1 MSRRSGL
8 PPSSST
14 RTARCGSACATRS
27 PDPAPSPWRR
37 PAVLHNPVLT
47 ESSAPARTVDTAAA
61 VADANAARRRR
72 RTLVWAVRIAA
83 VVVWLGS
90 WQAAATYWIDPFFYS
105 KPSAIWGRLVGWFT
119 TGTSAGSIWAQIAVT
134 LEEAVGGFVLGA
146 IAGILLGRA
155 RFLADVAA
163 PFIKAANAVPRIVLA
178 SLFVIWFGLGLSSKV
193 ATAVVLVFFA
203 VFFNAFQGAREV
215 DRDLVNNARIL
226 GASRSQVLLAIVVPS
241 ATSWILASLHSA
253 FGFALIGAVVGEYTG
268 ADKGLGLLIA
278 TAQGT
283 FDPAGIYAGMIITTV
298 IALLAE
304 WSLTAAEN
312 RLLRWRPPAASA
324 EVQI

>member
-8 PPSSST
+8 PPRSST

-47 ESSAPARTVDTAAA
+47 ESSAPARTVDTAGA
-61 VADANAARRRR
+61 VAG
-72 RTLVWAVRIAA
+72 
-83 VVVWLGS
+83 VVL
-90 WQAAATYWIDPFFYS
+90 
-105 KPSAIWGRLVGWFT
+105 
-119 TGTSAGSIWAQIAVT
+119 
-134 LEEAVGGFVLGA
+134 
-146 IAGILLGRA
+146 GILLGRA

-215 DRDLVNNARIL
+215 DRNLVNNARIL
-226 GASRSQVLLAIVVPS
+226 GARRFGVLTTIVVPS

>member
-8 PPSSST
+8 PPRSST

-146 IAGILLGRA
+146 IAG
-155 RFLADVAA
+155 
-163 PFIKAANAVPRIVLA
+163 AVPRIVLA
-178 SLFVIWFGLGLSSKV
+178 SLFVIWFGLRLSSKV

-215 DRDLVNNARIL
+215 DRNLVNNARIL
-226 GASRSQVLLAIVVPS
+226 GARRFGVLTTIVVPS

-278 TAQGT
+278 TSQGT
-283 FDPAGIYAGMIITTV
+283 FDAAGIYAGMIIITV

-304 WSLTAAEN
+304 WSLSAAEN
-312 RLLRWRPPAASA
+312 RLLRWRPPAAGT
-324 EVQI
+324 EIQI

>member
-8 PPSSST
+8 PPRSST

-146 IAGILLGRA
+146 IAGVVLGILLGRA

-215 DRDLVNNARIL
+215 DRNLVNN
-226 GASRSQVLLAIVVPS
+226 
-241 ATSWILASLHSA
+241 
-253 FGFALIGAVVGEYTG
+253 ALIGAVVGEYTG

-278 TAQGT
+278 TSQGT
-283 FDPAGIYAGMIITTV
+283 FDAAGIYAGMIIITV

-304 WSLTAAEN
+304 WSLSAAEN
-312 RLLRWRPPAASA
+312 RLLRWRPPAAGT
-324 EVQI
+324 EIQI